1 MILDELPYRSLP
13 NDLLQL
19 FINLE
24 TLEKEKE
31 ILFPSSLFFLRRCHK
46 VMFFDEDFHNFF
58 IANLAK
64 QSIQSDYRI
73 FLLSVFNLAQKV
85 CPFIFLFH
93 IPTYTQKLESRK
105 GVNCKVAEGNSLL

>member
-46 VMFFDEDFHNFF
+46 VMFFDEDFHIFF
-58 IANLAK
+58 IANLEK
-64 QSIQSDYRI
+64 KSIQSDYRRI
-73 FLLSVFNLAQKV
+73 FLVPALLASPFLIWQKKFV
-85 CPFIFLFH
+85 HLFFCFI
-93 IPTYTQKLESRK
+93 
-105 GVNCKVAEGNSLL
+105 SLAYGT